1 MDTNFSLALVDM
13 QKKQAIN
20 ELSQCNTKTAQYGL
34 YLSDQQIDTMVM
46 SRFNA
51 LKDTGRIEFGTG
63 ILKKLVDAF
72 CSSPYISQENY
83 VDTIIELQ
91 DIFYYFKNES
101 MERISDDELIE
112 YMKSHFDEEC
122 QGSLEYLMGTSLEEL
137 CRDLRYGRKYPFGK
151 RNGR

>member
-1 MDTNFSLALVDM
+1 
-13 QKKQAIN
+13 
-20 ELSQCNTKTAQYGL
+20 
-34 YLSDQQIDTMVM
+34 M
-46 SRFNA
+46 SRIKA
-51 LKDTGRIEFGTG
+51 LNDTGRIEFGTG

-112 YMKSHFDEEC
+112 YMKNHFDEEC

-137 CRDLRYGRKYPFGK
+137 CRDLRYGKKYPLWK